1 MKYTKHYSETSFRR
15 SITCDS
21 ETLIKTEKSSYG
33 SSSNCH
39 ETQLTREE
47 MQICIN
53 DFYLAA
59 FKNMDY
65 EIRKIQKHYL
75 KEIKEIENF
84 KKELE
89 KRVDK

>member
-1 MKYTKHYSETSFRR
+1 MKYTKYYSETFGGR
-15 SITCDS
+15 SVTYDS
-21 ETLIKTEKSSYG
+21 ETLTKTEKTSSV
-33 SSSNCH
+33 SFSNCR

-53 DFYLAA
+53 NLYLAA

-65 EIRKIQKHYL
+65 EIRKIQEHYL

-89 KRVDK
+89 KMVDK